1 MCVVQKPE
9 EQYKVMLQV
18 GLPGRGGEG
27 AGASPG
33 GRGPME
39 GRRAGGEGYGSIS
52 SSVSGAAGVGVRGNQ
67 AQMWGRMGVPAWRS
81 GVWDASLRCSI
92 DCEASAG
99 SQSVRVG
106 KLG

>member
-18 GLPGRGGEG
+18 GLPGRGDEGRGGVTWGGGPDGG
-27 AGASPG
+27 AGGPG
-33 GRGPME
+33 VE
-39 GRRAGGEGYGSIS
+39 KVTEAFS

-81 GVWDASLRCSI
+81 GY
-92 DCEASAG
+92 G
-99 SQSVRVG
+99 THP
-106 KLG
+106 